1 MRYLPDVLAIAGAAL
16 VVYGMALAY
25 APSAYIIMGG
35 FLFYTASRL
44 PR

>member
-1 MRYLPDVLAIAGAAL
+1 MRYLPDVIAVAGAAL
-16 VVYGMALAY
+16 VTYGFALVY
-25 APSAYIIMGG
+25 APFAYILAGG